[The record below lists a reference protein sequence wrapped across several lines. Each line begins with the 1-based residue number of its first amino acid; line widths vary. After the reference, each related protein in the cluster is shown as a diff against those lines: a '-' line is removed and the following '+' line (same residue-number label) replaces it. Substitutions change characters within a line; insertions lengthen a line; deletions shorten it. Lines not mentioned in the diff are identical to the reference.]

1 MHGPRNVYNKI
12 SVTKFSGK
20 FVAAYRSYAKEY
32 EIREVLYGIVD
43 NRCVGITV
51 VCIIR
56 ELEVV
61 GIRRV

>member
-1 MHGPRNVYNKI
+1 
-12 SVTKFSGK
+12 
-20 FVAAYRSYAKEY
+20 
-32 EIREVLYGIVD
+32 LYGIVD

-61 GIRRV
+61 GIRRVWLFVML